1 MAGPDDLPDGW
12 EVAGWETADN
22 EWVNAEEE
30 NRDPTNEDLVDS
42 YQTVVSFRDDSGEV
56 HYYSIMGG
64 VDEWEGLLDAI
75 EDLEGEYG

>member
-1 MAGPDDLPDGW
+1 MTGPGDLPEGW

-30 NRDPTNEDLVDS
+30 NRDPTNAELVDS